1 MKLGGVKFVWF
12 NIFYVSIFSRWV
24 NLVSLEA
31 CFSNKFP
38 IWLNQLAIFMCEKIM
53 KWKAQF
59 SDKSLRAFLV
69 EDLLFVWRADWSRL
83 KK

>member
-1 MKLGGVKFVWF
+1 MFGL
-12 NIFYVSIFSRWV
+12 IFSMYQYFQDGLTWF
-24 NLVSLEA
+24 LWSA
-31 CFSNKFP
+31 GFSNKFP
-38 IWLNQLAIFMCEKIM
+38 IWLNQLAIIMCEKIM